1 MLPRLLYNLL
11 TLMAIPGQLINV
23 WGAKSVDLAYRSR
36 LRERLGQPTI
46 SHCRQRPLVWV
57 HAHGEQQAE
66 DACRLIKELQR
77 TLPDLQFLVTTTTPE
92 ASALIQDWSSEVLH
106 QCMPFDLISMQ
117 RRLLLHYQPRMVLI
131 VERGVR
137 PNLVQAANECE
148 VPVILMNAHI
158 SARSLRRYQR
168 FSKVFRPAYQGL
180 TQVMAQTSKDQ
191 RRLLELGVNPQRI
204 QVTGNLEYDL
214 ALSLREQQILP
225 RLRSQYDKK
234 AFLVA
239 GHLYPGEEE
248 VVIAAFAQLQTQHPD
263 LILVLHPKRC
273 KQVARKLTEQ
283 GIAHVNYQADLP
295 ADTGERIWLLESPL
309 HLHVFYSVAKI
320 ALIGGSWV
328 DQGSQNP
335 LEPAMLSVPIITGPS
350 TFNFSPVSEH
360 LQRVGA
366 LQVVKADDLA
376 AAINRWLS
384 DEPARRQAG
393 HAGFKVVNPHRGAK
407 RRQAYGI
414 QRLFSS

>member
-1 MLPRLLYNLL
+1 MLPRLFYSVL
-11 TLMAIPGQLINV
+11 TLLAIPAQLLKLWTARPI
-23 WGAKSVDLAYRSR
+23 SPAYRSR
-36 LRERLGQPTI
+36 LRERLGHPTI

-66 DACRLIKELQR
+66 DARLLIKELQR
-77 TLPDLQFLVTTTTPE
+77 TLPDLQFMVTTTTPE
-92 ASALIQDWSSEVLH
+92 ASAIIQDWTPEVLH

-117 RRLLLHYQPRMVLI
+117 RRLLMHYQPRMVLLM
-131 VERGVR
+131 ERGVR
-137 PNLVQAANECE
+137 PNLVHAANTCE
-148 VPVILMNAHI
+148 IPVILMNAHV

-168 FSKVFRPAYQGL
+168 LSKLFRPAYQGL
-180 TQVMAQTSKDQ
+180 TQVMAQTPKDQ
-191 RRLLELGVNPQRI
+191 RRLLELGVNPQRM

-214 ALSLREQQILP
+214 ALSLREQKILP
-225 RLRSQYDKK
+225 RLRSQYDNKT
-234 AFLVA
+234 FLVA
-239 GHLYPGEEE
+239 GHLHPGEED
-248 VVIAAFAQLQTQHPD
+248 VMLAAFAQLQTQFSD
-263 LILVLHPKRC
+263 LTLVMHPKRW
-273 KQVARKLTEQ
+273 KQVSRKLTEQ
-283 GIAHVNYQADLP
+283 GIAHVKYQADLP
-295 ADTGERIWLLESPL
+295 MDSQERIWLLETPQ
-309 HLHVFYSVAKI
+309 HLHAFYSVARI

-335 LEPAMLSVPIITGPS
+335 LEPAMLSVPVITGPS

-366 LQVVKADDLA
+366 LQVVKAEDLA
-376 AAINRWLS
+376 TAVSRWLS
-384 DEPARRQAG
+384 DEPARRRAG